1 MKPTPEYTAAAVCG
15 LTVIVSSFPRRY
27 WKGAIQA
34 DIDPNR
40 STSLKQVSSVSTSGR
55 RVNEFKKMKPA
66 PSFYGA
72 GNASPNARTRR
83 HSSDGTAIQG
93 AGRGGCCNNK
103 CGCICSVDIRELI
116 IWVCR
121 MRTTYIRR
129 FDIGGEVSV
138 PIPCTA
144 LVASFHVSC
153 LSLALTSGPFLSTNW
168 YM

>member
-1 MKPTPEYTAAAVCG
+1 
-15 LTVIVSSFPRRY
+15 
-27 WKGAIQA
+27 
-34 DIDPNR
+34 
-40 STSLKQVSSVSTSGR
+40 
-55 RVNEFKKMKPA
+55 MKPA

-83 HSSDGTAIQG
+83 HSSDGTAMQG

-116 IWVCR
+116 SRVCR
-121 MRTTYIRR
+121 MRTRFIRR

-138 PIPCTA
+138 PIPYTS

-153 LSLALTSGPFLSTNW
+153 PSLALTFGPILSTYQLVHVVSRW
-168 YM
+168 SVSSAWSQGLPL